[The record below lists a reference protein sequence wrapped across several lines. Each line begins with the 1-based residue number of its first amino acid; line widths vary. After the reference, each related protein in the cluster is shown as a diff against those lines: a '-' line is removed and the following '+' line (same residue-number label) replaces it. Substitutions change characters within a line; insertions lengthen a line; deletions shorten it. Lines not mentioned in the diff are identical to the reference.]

1 MAFTEFGDYLQYL
14 KFDSVIIDN
23 NVFRLHYKITCMIF
37 LCSSALTLMGDYIGD
52 PIDCMVDGIPSD
64 LMDTYCWIHSTFS
77 VPSRCVNFSILYL
90 IHIYLLHLFW
100 FSLSETWKYFL
111 QFLLCLQ
118 LGIFV
123 LFYNLNLQS
132 IKCTNLADK
141 LFKFWS

>member
-1 MAFTEFGDYLQYL
+1 MAFTEFGGYLQYL

-111 QFLLCLQ
+111 QFLLCYRLR
-118 LGIFV
+118 GFFV
-123 LFYNLNLQS
+123 WFYNLQYSYNVQ
-132 IKCTNLADK
+132 T
-141 LFKFWS
+141 

>member
-52 PIDCMVDGIPSD
+52 PIDCMVDGIPND

-123 LFYNLNLQS
+123 LFYNLNLQ
-132 IKCTNLADK
+132 IYNP
-141 LFKFWS
+141 

>member
-90 IHIYLLHLFW
+90 IPIFFFIFFVWDFLAISPLLPIRF
-100 FSLSETWKYFL
+100 
-111 QFLLCLQ
+111 LCL
-118 LGIFV
+118 I
-123 LFYNLNLQS
+123 LQS
-132 IKCTNLADK
+132 TIFIQCTNLEDK
-141 LFKFWS
+141 SFKF

>member
-52 PIDCMVDGIPSD
+52 PIDCMVDGIPND

-77 VPSRCVNFSILYL
+77 VPSRCVHFSILYL
-90 IHIYLLHLFW
+90 IPIYLHF
-100 FSLSETWKYFL
+100 FYFL
-111 QFLLCLQ
+111 CLDLEVFLAISPLLPIRFLCL
-118 LGIFV
+118 I
-123 LFYNLNLQS
+123 LQS
-132 IKCTNLADK
+132 TIFTQCTNLEDK
-141 LFKFWS
+141 

>member
-90 IHIYLLHLFW
+90 IPIFFL
-100 FSLSETWKYFL
+100 FSLFGTFL
-111 QFLLCLQ
+111 QFLLCYQ
-118 LGIFV
+118 LGFFV
-123 LFYNLNLQS
+123 WFYNLQYSYNVQTWQINHS
-132 IKCTNLADK
+132 NSDHIIYT
-141 LFKFWS
+141 